1 MEVICLE
8 DQAFYTLI
16 EHVVLRLK
24 DNSVSKEDKWISAE
38 EAMEK
43 LRIKSKTTL
52 QKLRDEGK
60 LRYSQPE
67 KKLILYD
74 SDSINEYLEK
84 HAKEPF

>member
-8 DQAFYTLI
+8 NDAFYALI
-16 EHVVLRLK
+16 EEVINRLQDK
-24 DNSVSKEDKWISAE
+24 SGVKIDKWISAD

-74 SDSINEYLEK
+74 SDSIDEYLEK